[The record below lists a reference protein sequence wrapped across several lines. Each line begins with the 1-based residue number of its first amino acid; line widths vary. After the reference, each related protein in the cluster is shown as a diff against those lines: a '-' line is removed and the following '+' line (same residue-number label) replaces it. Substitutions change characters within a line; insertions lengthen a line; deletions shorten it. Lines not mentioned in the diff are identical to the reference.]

1 MSPDKLPIA
10 TGMNLVPANGE
21 LDVPHVRVHLPENE
35 PTRFS
40 HPTGTGGTVVNSFV
54 CSLIS

>member
-10 TGMNLVPANGE
+10 ASMDLVSANGE

-35 PTRFS
+35 ATRFS
-40 HPTGTGGTVVNSFV
+40 HPTGAGGTVVNGFV